1 MYHDG
6 SGENGRRLACA
17 EQGLDG
23 LDLKTIVF
31 KWKNP
36 ESRWRTLWSH
46 PWSVQPVEQLQH

>member
-1 MYHDG
+1 VYHDG